1 VQEWASP
8 GLGTGRRAR
17 EEDVEPVEEA
27 LATSRREV
35 ADGSVGRRVERC
47 RRRGPLGGE
56 GDVACRGV
64 GEDGTGKSKK
74 KKMTCGTYMSVSVE
88 GGVEY
93 GC

>member
-1 VQEWASP
+1 
-8 GLGTGRRAR
+8 
-17 EEDVEPVEEA
+17 
-27 LATSRREV
+27 
-35 ADGSVGRRVERC
+35 VERC